1 MHDRIINNGQI
12 HAAIFADDAVLH
24 ALHCPPG
31 NGAIACFKLCGPF
44 IGVFGNLD
52 ESEQAGVYQDFI
64 FFQFFLGQTF
74 GMLTNKRQIGS
85 NLFEVVSVVFLV
97 IHKS

>member
-1 MHDRIINNGQI
+1 MYLYARGLRNRTLFPLDK
-12 HAAIFADDAVLH
+12 F
-24 ALHCPPG
+24 
-31 NGAIACFKLCGPF
+31 IAGCFKLCGPF

-52 ESEQAGVYQDFI
+52 ESEQAGVYRDFI